1 MFSARRLRTL
11 SIRAPV
17 GRVICRAIEMQS
29 KKFIPRQVGS
39 AYSDNEA
46 NSTLPLVLRKIFKI
60 EIKIGLMLRN
70 VNRYHRAEELL

>member
-1 MFSARRLRTL
+1 
-11 SIRAPV
+11 
-17 GRVICRAIEMQS
+17 MQS